1 MYDLK
6 VLIAALSQSKKVN
19 PFLWNLLVKGT
30 KEHSNTKFEVHV
42 RKSKR
47 KITPF
52 VGPNLPGVFLG
63 KEEFSINEYQPPM
76 VKPFRVAHANE
87 LFKQKFGQ
95 TIYGDTVTSQDLALD
110 TIASELAD
118 LDDVITRKEIL
129 MLGELLSTGKMAIQ
143 GKGVSREA
151 ISYGTDP
158 ENFEELLG
166 TDAWND
172 AGSDPLADMERWQ
185 MLVLKKTGLLID
197 SIILTPKAKKYFMD
211 HEKVKEKLKYTESN
225 VLRVQPRRLGD
236 GASYLGTIPEL
247 NLDIYSYV
255 DWYTN
260 DAGEEVSI
268 LEDGGVLA
276 CKAKSVTLHY
286 GAISQ
291 IAGESKARQIYIGK
305 RIPKHWVDEDADLEK
320 IRLAA
325 APLPVL
331 DDADAIVF
339 SKVVSGV

>member
-6 VLIAALSQSKKVN
+6 VLIAALKQSKKIN
-19 PFLWNLLVKGT
+19 PFLWNLLVKGS
-30 KEHSNTKFEVHV
+30 KEHSETRFEVHV

-52 VGPNLPGVFLG
+52 VGPNMPGVFLG
-63 KEEFSINEYQPPM
+63 KEEFSIKEYEPPM

-95 TIYGDTVTSQDLALD
+95 TIYGDSITAEDLALD
-110 TIASELAD
+110 TMASEIAD
-118 LDDVITRKEIL
+118 LDEVITRKETLI
-129 MLGELLSTGKMAIQ
+129 LGELLSTGKIVIE

-151 ISYGTDP
+151 ISYGTDS
-158 ENFEELLG
+158 ENFEELTG

-185 MLVLKKTGLLID
+185 MLVLKKTGILID

-211 HEKVKEKLKYTESN
+211 HEKIKEKLQYTESN
-225 VLRVQPRRLGD
+225 ILRVKPRRLGD

-268 LEDGGVLA
+268 LQDGGVLA
-276 CKAKSVTLHY
+276 CKSKSVTFHY

-291 IAGESKARQIYIGK
+291 IAGESKARRIYTGN

-320 IRLAA
+320 IRLAS

-331 DDADAIVF
+331 DDADAIIF
-339 SKVVSGV
+339 SKVIGEV